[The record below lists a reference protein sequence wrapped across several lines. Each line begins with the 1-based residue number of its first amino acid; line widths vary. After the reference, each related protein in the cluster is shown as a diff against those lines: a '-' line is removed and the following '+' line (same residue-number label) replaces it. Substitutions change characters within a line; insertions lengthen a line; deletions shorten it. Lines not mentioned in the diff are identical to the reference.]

1 MLNNALNFESLRI
14 LHHMV
19 FTLTMKCLRYQV
31 QHSEVISHVAMPENN
46 ILAHCANR
54 S

>member
-1 MLNNALNFESLRI
+1 
-14 LHHMV
+14 MV
-19 FTLTMKCLRYQV
+19 FTLTMKYRRYQE
-31 QHSEVISHVAMPENN
+31 QHSDVISHVTVPENN